1 MATLRFHFKS
11 ILYQNLDVYREPLK
25 VKFDQDPSREV
36 QDFSLK
42 YVDGFTKGLIAQ
54 SIVAMADLVEAQLF
68 FGCRCAVITQQAPGS
83 SVCLFLLPRTFPMKT
98 WTRMTWSHCFWAWD
112 FSRPRI
118 ITTTP
123 PWSTTLKLCVA
134 QPDLSGGCSDISWS
148 F

>member
-25 VKFDQDPSREV
+25 VKFEKDPSREV

-68 FGCRCAVITQQAPGS
+68 FGCRCAVHSRLQVHQFVYS
-83 SVCLFLLPRTFPMKT
+83 CCLGLFR
-98 WTRMTWSHCFWAWD
+98 
-112 FSRPRI
+112 
-118 ITTTP
+118 
-123 PWSTTLKLCVA
+123 
-134 QPDLSGGCSDISWS
+134 
-148 F
+148 